1 MVWNLEFLK
10 KMSFKLQHTSTPKKQ
25 SKSFDINQL
34 LKTEINLFGNA
45 FNNKKKEAF
54 YTELGVL
61 LNAGISLKE
70 ALLLIAQEQS
80 KKQDKE
86 LFQKIHDQL
95 VQGVSFSKAIKETK
109 VFSDYE
115 YYSLQIGE
123 ETGALA
129 QVTQDLS
136 LFFRRRNEQR
146 RTVSNALSYP
156 IVVMI
161 TAFLAVFFMLRYVV
175 PMFANIFKQHKAEL
189 PQLTKV
195 IISLSGFF
203 QQYIWILVFGVF
215 LVLIL
220 RKIIS
225 KKNWYQKY
233 ASLVTLKIPFVGE
246 LVRKIYISQYTQ
258 ATALLVSAKVPMLH
272 SIRLTKKMINF
283 YPLQKALAEVEKQ
296 IVSGKNLS
304 ESLAEHPIFDKKM
317 ISLLKVAEETN
328 QNAFIFDRLTTQYND
343 EVQYKSK
350 MLSTVLE
357 PIIII
362 FLGAMVAVILIAMY
376 LPMFQLSTV
385 IG

>member
-1 MVWNLEFLK
+1 MA
-10 KMSFKLQHTSTPKKQ
+10 FKLNNTKPQKKQ
-25 SKSFDINQL
+25 KTSFDIDKL
-34 LKTEINLFGNA
+34 LKTEINIFGNS

-54 YTELGVL
+54 YTELYVL

-70 ALLLIAQEQS
+70 TLLLIAEEQP
-80 KKQDKE
+80 KEKDKE
-86 LFQKIHDQL
+86 LFMGIHDSL
-95 VQGVSFSKAIKETK
+95 VKGISFSMAIRETK

-115 YYSLQIGE
+115 YYSIQIGE

-146 RTVSNALSYP
+146 RIVSSALSYP

-161 TAFLAVFFMLRYVV
+161 TAFLAIFFMLRYVV
-175 PMFANIFKQHKAEL
+175 PMFANIFKQHNAEL
-189 PQLTKV
+189 PQLTKI

-203 QQYIWILVFGVF
+203 QKYIW
-215 LVLIL
+215 VLF
-220 RKIIS
+220 IIIMLLIVVRRWIA
-225 KKNWYQKY
+225 KKSWYKKY
-233 ASLVTLKIPFVGE
+233 SSLLLLKTPFVGE

-258 ATALLVSAKVPMLH
+258 ATALLISAKVPMLH
-272 SIRLTKKMINF
+272 SIQLTKKMINF
-283 YPLQKALAEVEKQ
+283 YPLQKALSSVEKQ
-296 IVSGKNLS
+296 IISGKNLS
-304 ESLAEHPIFDKKM
+304 ESLAQHIIFDRKM

-362 FLGAMVAVILIAMY
+362 FLGAVVAIILIAMY
-376 LPMFQLSTV
+376 LPMFQLSVV

>member
-1 MVWNLEFLK
+1 
-10 KMSFKLQHTSTPKKQ
+10 MSFKLKHTNTGSRQIQ
-25 SKSFDINQL
+25 SLDLDKI
-34 LKTEINLFGNA
+34 LKTEIPFFCSS

-61 LNAGISLKE
+61 LNAGINLKD

-86 LFQKIHDQL
+86 LFMGVLDNL
-95 VQGVSFSKAIKETK
+95 VKGTSFSKAIKEIK

-129 QVTQDLS
+129 KVTQDLS
-136 LFFRRRNEQR
+136 LFFKRRNEQR
-146 RTVSNALSYP
+146 RTVSSALSYP
-156 IVVMI
+156 IVVVI

-189 PQLTKV
+189 PRLTKF
-195 IISLSGFF
+195 IISLSGFLEK
-203 QQYIWILVFGVF
+203 YIWVF
-215 LVLIL
+215 LLGVLVLFIL

-225 KKNWYQKY
+225 KKAWYQKY
-233 ASLVTLKIPFVGE
+233 VDHILLKIPFIGE
-246 LVRKIYISQYTQ
+246 LLRKIYISQYTQ
-258 ATALLVSAKVPMLH
+258 ATALLISAKVPMLH
-272 SIRLTKKMINF
+272 SIRLTEKMINF
-283 YPLQKALAEVEKQ
+283 YPLQKALSEVEKD
-296 IVSGKNLS
+296 IVRGKNLS
-304 ESLAEHPIFDKKM
+304 ESLAKHPIFDKKM
-317 ISLLKVAEETN
+317 VSLLKVAEETN

-357 PIIII
+357 PVIII

-376 LPMFQLSTV
+376 LPMFQLSTI

>member
-1 MVWNLEFLK
+1 
-10 KMSFKLQHTSTPKKQ
+10 MSFKLQHTSTPKEQ
-25 SKSFDINQL
+25 SKSFDIDQL
-34 LKTEINLFGNA
+34 LKTEINLFGHS

-70 ALLLIAQEQS
+70 ALLLITQEQS
-80 KKQDKE
+80 KKQDQE
-86 LFQKIHDQL
+86 LFQGIHDNL
-95 VQGVSFSKAIKETK
+95 VQGTSFSKAIKETK
-109 VFSDYE
+109 AFSDYE

-129 QVTQDLS
+129 QVAQDLS

-146 RTVSNALSYP
+146 RTVANALSYP

-161 TAFLAVFFMLRYVV
+161 TAFLAIFFMLRYVV

-189 PQLTKV
+189 PQLTKI

-203 QQYIWILVFGVF
+203 QKYIWVF
-215 LVLIL
+215 LLGLLLLFIL
-220 RKIIS
+220 RKYLS
-225 KKNWYQKY
+225 KKDWYQKQ
-233 ASLVTLKIPFVGE
+233 ASLLTLKIPFVGE
-246 LVRKIYISQYTQ
+246 LVRKIYLSQYTQ
-258 ATALLVSAKVPMLH
+258 ATALLISAKVPMLY
-272 SIRLTKKMINF
+272 SIRLTKKMISF
-283 YPLQKALAEVEKQ
+283 YPLQKALADVEKQ
-296 IVSGKNLS
+296 IISGKNLS
-304 ESLAEHPIFDKKM
+304 ESLAQHPIFDRKM

-343 EVQYKSK
+343 EVHYKSK

-362 FLGAMVAVILIAMY
+362 LLGAIVAIILIAMY